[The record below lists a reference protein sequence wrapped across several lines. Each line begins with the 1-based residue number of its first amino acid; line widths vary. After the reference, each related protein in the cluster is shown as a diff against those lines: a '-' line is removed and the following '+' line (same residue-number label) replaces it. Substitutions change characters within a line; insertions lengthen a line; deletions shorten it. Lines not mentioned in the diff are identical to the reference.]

1 MKKST
6 TRRALILS
14 ILSLIMCASMLVGTT
29 FAWFTDTVTSGNNK
43 IQSGTLDIELWM
55 ADENGNYSD
64 ISASSDPIFSTKSN
78 KAQNVNSD
86 TLWEPGKTQV
96 AYLYLKNAGNL
107 ALKYTVGLK
116 VTEVTKNLN
125 EVMSYK
131 IIPDAQAGSVT
142 AWSGNGNKVTLGTQS
157 VSGTVSMLPG
167 DVHYFA
173 LAIHMD
179 EEAGNEYQDASITFD
194 LAVLATQFTYESD
207 SFDDQYDK
215 DAKYDEWSPVEL
227 KKEYK
232 TTPAANEP
240 TVDPNGAQTPAANDI
255 VDENGNAIDPDE
267 ELTHYVDLKETDVI
281 SGNKTFTYEINVV
294 DENGNKVKSN
304 GVPFIVPV
312 EVGAGLGDF
321 SINHKG
327 VAMKSENSYAALDAH
342 NEFYYD
348 FEKGILYIAT
358 CDFSPFEVTVSQYS
372 TVEMSAFAAAV
383 AGAKEGDTVTL
394 NLTTDAYVA
403 AGKKIVAPAGVNVVI
418 NGNGH
423 TVYCD
428 NAQVFIA
435 VKQNSDLTINDVTV
449 IGSTTDDAIISQNN
463 GVGDP
468 VTIVMN
474 KVTVNL
480 DSIKG
485 INWPVCFGGKGA
497 ATLTD
502 CTITGAGLNSGDY
515 ADGNVFFAGAE
526 MDVTLVNTKLDNA
539 MLNGSKGGN
548 SATMKLDLTSSVGL
562 VYLEA
567 KDASVISGNVA
578 GVKATYIPNNTA
590 AEVMDALNAGA
601 NVTLSKDMVLGATD
615 QVLVAGNVL
624 DGNGKTLD
632 ATASKIDG
640 MECALNTKGGTIK
653 NLTITGPNARALG
666 SGSNNVVEYVGDLY
680 IDNVT
685 IDNTYYALNGSVANN
700 RSVFVTN
707 SAINGWCS
715 YAGLDLFSFKNC
727 TLAAG
732 NTTCSYD
739 IGYLVV
745 YGDTLIEDCT
755 FDTFYMGVN
764 KGALKYAS
772 AAKEAGTPFTL
783 TINNSYY
790 NTADGQVKVTADNF
804 KTLLTDGND
813 ATDFGRLL
821 DNVVITVDGVVVE

>member
-14 ILSLIMCASMLVGTT
+14 VLSLIMCASMLVGTT

-194 LAVLATQFTYESD
+194 LAVLATQLTYESD
-207 SFDDQYDK
+207 SFNNQYDK
-215 DAKYDEWSPVEL
+215 DSKYDDWSPIEIN
-227 KKEYK
+227 KEYK

-267 ELTHYVDLKETDVI
+267 ELTHHVDLKETDVI

-358 CDFSPFEVTVSQYS
+358 CDFSPFEITVSQYS
-372 TVEMSAFAAAV
+372 SVEMSAFAAAV

-428 NAQVFIA
+428 NAQVFIG

-485 INWPVCFGGKGA
+485 INWPVCFGGTGA

-502 CTITGAGLNSGDY
+502 CTITGAGLASGDY

-526 MDVTLVNTKLDNA
+526 MNVTLVNSKLDNA
-539 MLNGSKGGN
+539 MLNGSKGGD
-548 SATMKLDLTSSVGL
+548 SATMKLDETSSVGYVL
-562 VYLEA
+562 LEA
-567 KDASVISGNVA
+567 KDPTVVTGSVENVGALYVPVNSATELDDIVLAGGDAILTNDLSFNASTTKANSG
-578 GVKATYIPNNTA
+578 Y
-590 AEVMDALNAGA
+590 
-601 NVTLSKDMVLGATD
+601 GATG
-615 QVLVAGNVL
+615 VSVKGGVL
-624 DGNGKTLD
+624 DGKGKVLTVSG
-632 ATASKIDG
+632 ASGTWDSAIHT
-640 MECALNTKGGTIK
+640 NGGTIK
-653 NLTITGPNARALG
+653 NVVAGGAMRGIFMGSANAD
-666 SGSNNVVEYVGDLY
+666 VY
-680 IDNVT
+680 IDNVSFNT
-685 IDNTYYALNGSVANN
+685 IYT
-700 RSVFVTN
+700 FN
-707 SAINGWCS
+707 SDGGNKNYGVYISNSTMNGWTS
-715 YAGLDLFSFKNC
+715 YSNVHKEVVFTNCEFTKGNGYAFLRAYNNTEFVNCHFDADAKFELQVIAGAVATFENC
-727 TLAAG
+727 
-732 NTTCSYD
+732 Y
-739 IGYLVV
+739 
-745 YGDTLIEDCT
+745 YGDTLITAENITELGLLYGTD
-755 FDTFYMGVN
+755 
-764 KGALKYAS
+764 AS
-772 AAKEAGTPFTL
+772 L
-783 TINNSYY
+783 VS
-790 NTADGQVKVTADNF
+790 VK
-804 KTLLTDGND
+804 
-813 ATDFGRLL
+813 
-821 DNVVITVDGVVVE
+821 